1 MPRRRKPPTEISSD
15 EIALL
20 LPHAQTP
27 DTVIARERDAHKQ
40 RKLERVRNLARDRL
54 IQMCRRAE
62 KCGQMGQLNFD
73 VRLFWTLLKDR
84 NKRIVRERLHAAFPE
99 KTTDEIERILGE
111 GSLPEPKG
119 GRPTKEDDRLLI
131 AADMLEAIERV
142 GIEKRG
148 SVETALEEVRKTRG
162 TTTGMCETSTI
173 ILIQTGA
180 VTFSYTWPCATLIQS
195 GAMLIFRG
203 GRGRKISQ

>member
-1 MPRRRKPPTEISSD
+1 
-15 EIALL
+15 
-20 LPHAQTP
+20 
-27 DTVIARERDAHKQ
+27 
-40 RKLERVRNLARDRL
+40 
-54 IQMCRRAE
+54 
-62 KCGQMGQLNFD
+62 MGQLNFD

-162 TTTGMCETSTI
+162 TTYRYVRNI
-173 ILIQTGA
+173 YYNPDPNWRRDVLL
-180 VTFSYTWPCATLIQS
+180 YL
-195 GAMLIFRG
+195 AMRDPNPERRYADLQRWAWQKNKPIRDKG
-203 GRGRKISQ
+203 